1 MLTLAEL
8 SFRFPDMKY
17 EEMGCILSPDIKQSF
32 ISTEIKPGG
41 SLPQGIVKINTS
53 LKKWTND

>member
-1 MLTLAEL
+1 MLINEV
-8 SFRFPDMKY
+8 SSRFPDMKY
-17 EEMGCILSPDIKQSF
+17 EEMGCILSPNIKQSF

-53 LKKWTND
+53 LKKWTYD

>member
-32 ISTEIKPGG
+32 ISTEINRGG

-53 LKKWTND
+53 SKKWTYD